1 MQVRRNR
8 MIEDDLKLF
17 SKALRHYSKRL
28 TKLLEDEEIIEHGNG
43 KIRDDI
49 QTNSKK
55 ALEVADEM
63 DNYKSENSTN
73 DHVTWVKCALA
84 FYKKDLKESMKMLDK
99 KIGIK
104 IPMKDTLDEIRYIEK
119 IFKNRDWDE
128 PTLDTEKN

>member
-1 MQVRRNR
+1 MDN
-8 MIEDDLKLF
+8 DDLKLF

-28 TKLLEDEEIIEHGNG
+28 KKLQDDEEILEQGNG
-43 KIRDDI
+43 KIKEDI
-49 QTNSKK
+49 ETNSQK

-73 DHVTWVKCALA
+73 DYVTWVKCALA
-84 FYKKDLKESMKMLDK
+84 FYKKDLKESIKLLED

-104 IPMKDTLDEIRYIEK
+104 IPMANTVDEIRLIEK
-119 IFKNRDWDE
+119 IFADRNWDE